1 LALKKGLLI
10 EKRNV
15 LNEIRSNSMSLQEL
29 RFFSIYLAK
38 INARDTKTRV
48 VRFSLDE
55 FRRIMDYGRLNL
67 DQLQNMV
74 DSLLCKVVGV
84 PLEGGGVER
93 FQLFKEC
100 RINKDEKDEWY
111 IEIDAHDKALP
122 LMFEFKERYFTYEL
136 WNALRLKSANQIRM
150 YEILKQFEFVGER
163 VISIDEL
170 RALLGIDKKE
180 YPRFNS
186 FRECVIDACQEAL
199 ATNTDIKYTYEPTGH
214 RGQGGK
220 VKALKFTISR
230 NESHVDQLSLS
241 DFISQKE
248 MGEALANDGLEN
260 ESEDDFFAREIYPF
274 MSEACGNEFSSAE
287 VQILYNLIVK
297 IVPHNPNKNR
307 QLEMYDYL
315 KSKYDELKLRASQN
329 AIKRRFGYIKKI
341 IEVDLKAN
349 ESITQRP

>member
-1 LALKKGLLI
+1 
-10 EKRNV
+10 
-15 LNEIRSNSMSLQEL
+15 M
-29 RFFSIYLAK
+29 
-38 INARDTKTRV
+38 
-48 VRFSLDE
+48 
-55 FRRIMDYGRLNL
+55 
-67 DQLQNMV
+67 

-84 PLEGGGVER
+84 PLESGGYER
-93 FQLFKEC
+93 FQLFKKC
-100 RINKDEKDEWY
+100 RVDKDDKDTWY
-111 IEIDAHDKALP
+111 IEINAHDEALP

-186 FRECVIDACQEAL
+186 FRERVIDACQEAL
-199 ATNTDIKYTYEPTGH
+199 ATNTDIKFTYEPTGS

-230 NESHVDQLSLS
+230 NESHVDQLSLD
-241 DFISQKE
+241 DFINQKE
-248 MGEALANDGLEN
+248 MGETLANDGLGNEN
-260 ESEDDFFAREIYPF
+260 EDDFFTREIYPF
-274 MSEACGNEFSSAE
+274 MAEACGNEFKPAE
-287 VQILYNLIVK
+287 IQVLYNLIVK

-315 KSKYDELKLRASQN
+315 KGKYDELKLRASQKD
-329 AIKRRFGYIKKI
+329 IKRRFGYIKKI
-341 IEVDLKAN
+341 IEVDLKDNA
-349 ESITQRP
+349 

>member
-1 LALKKGLLI
+1 M
-10 EKRNV
+10 
-15 LNEIRSNSMSLQEL
+15 LNEIRSNSLSLQEL

-38 INARDTKTRV
+38 INARDTTTRV

-55 FRRIMDYGRLNL
+55 FQRIMEFGRLNL
-67 DQLQNMV
+67 SQLKNAV

-84 PLEGGGVER
+84 PTERGGFDR

-100 RINKDEKDEWY
+100 RLDQDDKDEWF

-163 VISIDEL
+163 TISIQEL
-170 RALLGIDKKE
+170 RELLGIDKDE
-180 YPRFNS
+180 YPRFNN
-186 FRECVIDACQEAL
+186 FRARIIDACQEAL
-199 ATNTDIKYTYEPTGH
+199 ATNTDIKFTYEPAGK
-214 RGQGGK
+214 RGQGGR
-220 VKALKFTISR
+220 VNALKFNISH
-230 NESHVDQLSLS
+230 NENHVDQLSLS
-241 DFISQKE
+241 DFINQKE
-248 MGEALANDGLEN
+248 MGEALANDGLGN

-287 VQILYNLIVK
+287 VQVIYNLIVK

-315 KSKYDELKLRASQN
+315 KGKYDELKLRASQK

-341 IEVDLKAN
+341 IEVDLNAN
-349 ESITQRP
+349 D